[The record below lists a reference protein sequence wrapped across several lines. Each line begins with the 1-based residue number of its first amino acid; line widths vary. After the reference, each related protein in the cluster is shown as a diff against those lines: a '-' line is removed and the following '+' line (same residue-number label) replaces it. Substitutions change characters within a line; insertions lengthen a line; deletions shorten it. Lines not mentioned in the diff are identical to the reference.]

1 MWPGV
6 ASLTAVR
13 FSRITRRT
21 TVVASCLVTA
31 LLITAVAGCGAETSR
46 STAPAK
52 SPGRS
57 ATTPEQHQSSNPGVA
72 GAVFEGRRLPVFAPL
87 PPPQPITAPIG
98 ARAPIY
104 SRLPIHQRVA
114 FLTMDDGQTQL
125 STAAP
130 LMAAAHIPFTM
141 FLIGPVAAKNPQ
153 FFQQLVSEG
162 GVIEDHTLTHPIM
175 RGLSYA
181 RQHKE
186 ICGARD
192 LLHSTFQITPRF
204 FRPPYGNYDQNT
216 LRAVHDCGLQAAF
229 NWAETVNGGKVYYQT
244 TVHQIQPGDIIL
256 MHFRTAFVN
265 DVIAALNA
273 IHQAGL
279 TPALLENYIN

>member
-1 MWPGV
+1 M
-6 ASLTAVR
+6 TAVR
-13 FSRITRRT
+13 FSRFARRT
-21 TVVASCLVTA
+21 AVTASSLVTA
-31 LLITAVAGCGAETSR
+31 LLITAAAGCSSHGSPSATPATSPGKS
-46 STAPAK
+46 STAPDRHPRANTGAK
-52 SPGRS
+52 
-57 ATTPEQHQSSNPGVA
+57 AA
-72 GAVFEGRRLPVFAPL
+72 AVFDGRLPAFGTP
-87 PPPQPITAPIG
+87 PPPQPITVPTG
-98 ARAPIY
+98 ALAPIY
-104 SRLPIHQRVA
+104 NRIPVRQRVA

-125 STAAP
+125 STAGP

-141 FLIGPVAAKNPQ
+141 FLIGPVAAKNPS
-153 FFQQLVSEG
+153 FFERLASDG

-175 RGLSYA
+175 RGLPYA
-181 RQHKE
+181 RQRQE

-244 TVHQIQPGDIIL
+244 PIHKIEPGDIIL
-256 MHFRTAFVN
+256 MHFRPAFVS
-265 DVIAALNA
+265 DVIAALTA

>member
-1 MWPGV
+1 M
-6 ASLTAVR
+6 TAVR
-13 FSRITRRT
+13 FSRFARRPK
-21 TVVASCLVTA
+21 VAASCLVTA
-31 LLITAVAGCGAETSR
+31 LLITATAGCGGGGSP
-46 STAPAK
+46 SPAPAN
-52 SPGRS
+52 SSGRS
-57 ATTPEQHQSSNPGVA
+57 AAAPEQRPSAASGA
-72 GAVFEGRRLPVFAPL
+72 AAVFEGRRLPVFAPP
-87 PPPQPITAPIG
+87 PPPQPITAPTG
-98 ARAPIY
+98 ALAPIY
-104 SRLPIHQRVA
+104 NRLPVHQKVA

-125 STAAP
+125 ATAGP

-141 FLIGPVAAKNPQ
+141 FLIGPVAAKNPS
-153 FFQQLVSEG
+153 FFEQLASDG

-175 RGLSYA
+175 RGLPYA

-244 TVHQIQPGDIIL
+244 AVHKIQPGDIIL
-256 MHFRTAFVN
+256 MHFRPAFVD

-273 IHQAGL
+273 IHEAGL
-279 TPALLENYIN
+279 TPALLENYVN

>member
-1 MWPGV
+1 M
-6 ASLTAVR
+6 AAVR
-13 FSRITRRT
+13 FSRFARR
-21 TVVASCLVTA
+21 TVVAASSLVTA
-31 LLITAVAGCGAETSR
+31 LLITAGCSSHSSSSAASSAAPGTSAGAPGQRPSASTGAE
-46 STAPAK
+46 AA
-52 SPGRS
+52 
-57 ATTPEQHQSSNPGVA
+57 V
-72 GAVFEGRRLPVFAPL
+72 VFEGKRLPVFAPP
-87 PPPQPITAPIG
+87 PPPQPITVPTTG
-98 ARAPIY
+98 ALAPIY
-104 SRLPIHQRVA
+104 NRIPIHQRVA

-125 STAAP
+125 SAAGP

-141 FLIGPVAAKNPQ
+141 FLIGPVAAKNPP
-153 FFQQLVSEG
+153 FFERLAGEG

-175 RGLSYA
+175 RGLPYA
-181 RQHKE
+181 RQRQE

-244 TVHQIQPGDIIL
+244 ATHKIEPGDIIL
-256 MHFRTAFVN
+256 MHFRPAFVS

-273 IHQAGL
+273 IHESGL
-279 TPALLENYIN
+279 TPALLENYIK

>member
-1 MWPGV
+1 
-6 ASLTAVR
+6 
-13 FSRITRRT
+13 
-21 TVVASCLVTA
+21 VVAASSLVTA
-31 LLITAVAGCGAETSR
+31 LLITAAAGCSSQGSPSAT
-46 STAPAK
+46 PAN
-52 SPGRS
+52 SPGTS
-57 ATTPEQHQSSNPGVA
+57 STTPEQRSSTDT
-72 GAVFEGRRLPVFAPL
+72 GAQAAVVFEGKRLPVFVAP
-87 PPPQPITAPIG
+87 PTPQPITVPTG
-98 ARAPIY
+98 ALAPIY
-104 SRLPIHQRVA
+104 NRIPIHQRVA

-125 STAAP
+125 STAGP

-141 FLIGPVAAKNPQ
+141 FLIGPVAAKNPA
-153 FFQQLVSEG
+153 FFERLASEG

-181 RQHKE
+181 RQRQE

-244 TVHQIQPGDIIL
+244 AIHKIEPGDIIL
-256 MHFRTAFVN
+256 MHFRPAFVS
-265 DVIAALNA
+265 DVIAALDA